1 MPPSGLNNY
10 QILGLC
16 GTRQPL
22 LDYTDHILY
31 LVLSEGE
38 QVKEGIGR
46 RDVRIVG
53 TRL

>member
-1 MPPSGLNNY
+1 MQPSGLNNY

-46 RDVRIVG
+46 RDVRIAG